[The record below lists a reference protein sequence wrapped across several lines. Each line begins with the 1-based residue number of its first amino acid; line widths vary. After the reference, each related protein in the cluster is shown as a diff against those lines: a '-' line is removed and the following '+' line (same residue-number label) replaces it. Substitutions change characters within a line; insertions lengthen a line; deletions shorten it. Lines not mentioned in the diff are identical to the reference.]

1 MAKEAV
7 ISTLGV
13 LTGEG
18 VTRLPAAL
26 RELLSPASA
35 YSFLIFTLIY
45 SPCVAAISIIRRELN
60 TISAIWIVMYQTIF
74 AWVCAWMVYGVIRL
88 LIA

>member
-1 MAKEAV
+1 
-7 ISTLGV
+7 V

-26 RELLSPASA
+26 SELLSPASA
-35 YSFLIFTLIY
+35 YAFLIFTLIY